1 MKNFLRSYFAMLIAM
16 FSFLYAPS
24 VSAQSAQPEAY
35 VVEGKSKITFY
46 YDANRAS
53 RKGKVWSITDTRV
66 ATDENEGDNEEENA
80 TRAAA
85 ENKPRIPAWA
95 GTESDAKDD
104 ITQVVFDAS
113 FKNYRPTSTKQWFFH
128 LAGIEKIKGLEN
140 LNTEEV
146 TNMSEMFLGGE
157 GFETLDLQNFNT
169 SKVTNMSGMFKGC
182 FSLTSIN
189 VQSFNTANVTDMN
202 NMFAQ
207 CRSLATIDLNNFNS
221 DKVTDTRRMF
231 DECGSLTTINC
242 KNTWREN
249 ITSEYMFGG
258 CEKLQGAAKYN
269 SSKVDAA
276 MANPKTG
283 YFTGKATEEENNTP
297 GKDEN
302 NTPGNGDNN
311 TPGKDENGTPGE
323 NPAQP
328 ATPMAY
334 VVESKDKTTLTFYY
348 DAEYE
353 TRTNAGNVM
362 GIEDKKVDNSAAEDG
377 NEAGNA
383 DDNGAN
389 AADNAE
395 AGDTDNAEANA
406 ADNSEA
412 NAAGENEEENKVP
425 VWVGTEKEPNTTIT
439 KVVFDAS
446 FKNYRPTSTEQWFSY
461 LTHLKNFEGLE
472 NLNTEEVTS
481 MSEMFFGC
489 ASLKELNL
497 QNFNTAK
504 VTDMSSMFAGCA
516 GLTSLNLTTF
526 NTENVTNMSAMFGA
540 CSSLTTLDLQN
551 FNTAKVEDMRVMF
564 TACSNLTTINCTNT
578 WKEVASEDM
587 FKDCVKLKGAVNYDA
602 TKTTAAMANPETGYF
617 TGKTTA
623 VNSVRQGEFG
633 AQSIYTLQGK
643 RVKGAW
649 QHLPAGVY
657 VVNGKK
663 VIK

>member
-16 FSFLYAPS
+16 ISFLYTPS

-35 VVEGKSKITFY
+35 VVERSTKITFY
-46 YDANRAS
+46 YDAKRAT
-53 RKGKVWSITDTRV
+53 RKKGKVWSITETKS
-66 ATDENEGDNEEENA
+66 ANAAGESEGEGEEENA

-85 ENKPRIPAWA
+85 ENGPQIPAWA
-95 GTESDAKDD
+95 GTESNAKDE

-113 FKNYRPTSTKQWFFH
+113 FKNYRPTSTKQWLFH
-128 LAGIEKIKGLEN
+128 FASLETITGLEN

-146 TNMSEMFLGGE
+146 TNMSEMFLGCE
-157 GFETLDLQNFNT
+157 GLETLDLQSFNT
-169 SKVTNMSGMFKGC
+169 AKVTNMSGMFKGC
-182 FSLTSIN
+182 YSLTSIN
-189 VQSFNTANVTDMN
+189 VQSFNTANVTDMSY
-202 NMFAQ
+202 MFDQ

-221 DKVTDTRRMF
+221 DKVTDARRMF

-249 ITSEYMFGG
+249 ISSEYMFGG
-258 CEKLQGAAKYN
+258 CVKLQGAAKYN

-302 NTPGNGDNN
+302 NTPGN
-311 TPGKDENGTPGE
+311 DENGTPGE

-412 NAAGENEEENKVP
+412 NAAGENEEEIKVP

-489 ASLKELNL
+489 ASLTEIDL
-497 QNFNTAK
+497 QNLNTAK
-504 VTDMSSMFAGCA
+504 VTDMSSMFAGCT
-516 GLTSLNLTTF
+516 GLTSLNLTKF

-540 CSSLTTLDLQN
+540 CASLTTLDLQN
-551 FNTAKVEDMRVMF
+551 FNTANVADMRYMF
-564 TACSNLTTINCTNT
+564 TDCSNLTTINCTNT
-578 WKEVASEDM
+578 WKEVASDDM
-587 FKDCVKLKGAVNYDA
+587 FKACEKLKGAVNYDA
-602 TKTTAAMANPETGYF
+602 TKTTAAMANPENGYF

-623 VNSVRQGEFG
+623 VNSVSQGEFG

>member
-1 MKNFLRSYFAMLIAM
+1 M

-35 VVEGKSKITFY
+35 VVEGRTKITFY
-46 YDANRAS
+46 YDAKRAT
-53 RKGKVWSITDTRV
+53 RKKGKVWSITETKS
-66 ATDENEGDNEEENA
+66 ANAAGESEGEGEEENA

-85 ENKPRIPAWA
+85 ENGPQIPAWA
-95 GTESDAKDD
+95 GTESNAKDE

-128 LAGIEKIKGLEN
+128 LAGVETIVGLEN
-140 LNTEEV
+140 LNTEAV
-146 TNMSEMFLGGE
+146 TNMSEMFLGCE
-157 GFETLDLQNFNT
+157 GLETLDLQSFNT
-169 SKVTNMSGMFKGC
+169 AKVTNMSGMFKGC
-182 FSLTSIN
+182 YSLTSIN
-189 VQSFNTANVTDMN
+189 VQSFNTANVTDMSY
-202 NMFAQ
+202 MFDQ

-221 DKVTDTRRMF
+221 DKVTDARRMF

-249 ITSEYMFGG
+249 ISSEYMFGG
-258 CEKLQGAAKYN
+258 CVKLQGAAKYN

-302 NTPGNGDNN
+302 NTPGN
-311 TPGKDENGTPGE
+311 DENGTPGE

-334 VVESKDKTTLTFYY
+334 VVESKDKTNLTFYY

-353 TRTNAGNVM
+353 TRANAGNVM
-362 GIEDKKVDNSAAEDG
+362 GIEEKKVDNSAAEDG

-395 AGDTDNAEANA
+395 AGDTDNAETNA

-461 LTHLKNFEGLE
+461 LTKLKNFEGLE

-504 VTDMSSMFAGCA
+504 VTDMSSMFAGCT

-526 NTENVTNMSAMFGA
+526 NTENVTNMSGMFGA
-540 CSSLTTLDLQN
+540 CASLTTLDLQN
-551 FNTAKVEDMRVMF
+551 FNTANVADMRQMF
-564 TACSNLTTINCTNT
+564 TDCSNLTTINCTNT
-578 WKEVASEDM
+578 WKEVASDDM
-587 FKDCVKLKGAVNYDA
+587 FKACEKLKGAVNYDA

-633 AQSIYTLQGK
+633 SQSIYTLQGK

>member
-1 MKNFLRSYFAMLIAM
+1 M

-66 ATDENEGDNEEENA
+66 ATDENKGDNEEENA

-249 ITSEYMFGG
+249 ISSEYMFGG
-258 CEKLQGAAKYN
+258 CVKLQGAAKYN
-269 SSKVDAA
+269 SSKVNAA

-302 NTPGNGDNN
+302 GTPGNNDNN
-311 TPGKDENGTPGE
+311 TPGE

-328 ATPMAY
+328 ATAMAY

-353 TRTNAGNVM
+353 TRANAGTVM
-362 GIEDKKVDNSAAEDG
+362 GIEDKKVDNSA
-377 NEAGNA
+377 NE
-383 DDNGAN
+383 NG
-389 AADNAE
+389 DE
-395 AGDTDNAEANA
+395 AGDADTTEANA

-412 NAAGENEEENKVP
+412 DAADATEANASDNSEADAAGGNEEENKVP
-425 VWVGTEKEPNTTIT
+425 AWVGTESKPNTTIT

-446 FKNYRPTSTEQWFSY
+446 FKNYHPTSTEQWFSY
-461 LTHLKNFEGLE
+461 LTKVKSFEGLE

-489 ASLKELNL
+489 AGLTDIDLQHLN
-497 QNFNTAK
+497 TTK
-504 VTDMSSMFAGCA
+504 VTDMSSMFAGCT
-516 GLTSLNLTTF
+516 GLTSLNLTKF

-540 CSSLTTLDLQN
+540 CASLTTLDLQN
-551 FNTAKVEDMRVMF
+551 FNTAKVEDMRLMF
-564 TACSNLTTINCTNT
+564 TDCASLTTINCTNT
-578 WKEVASEDM
+578 WKEVASDDM
-587 FKDCVKLKGAVNYDA
+587 FKGCVKLKGAANYDA
-602 TKTTAAMANPETGYF
+602 TKTTAAMANPENGYF

>member
-1 MKNFLRSYFAMLIAM
+1 M

-35 VVEGKSKITFY
+35 VVEGRTKITFY
-46 YDANRAS
+46 YDAKRAS
-53 RKGKVWSITDTRV
+53 RKKGKVWSITDTKSV
-66 ATDENEGDNEEENA
+66 NTADETEGEGEEENT

-85 ENKPRIPAWA
+85 ENGPKIPAWA
-95 GTESDAKDD
+95 GTESNAKDE

-128 LAGIEKIKGLEN
+128 LAGIETIEGLEN

-146 TNMSEMFLGGE
+146 TNMSEMFLGCE
-157 GFETLDLQNFNT
+157 TLETLDLQSFNT
-169 SKVTNMSGMFKGC
+169 AKVTNMSGMFKGC
-182 FSLTSIN
+182 YSLTSIN
-189 VQSFNTANVTDMN
+189 VQSFNTANVTDMSY
-202 NMFAQ
+202 MFDQ

-221 DKVTDTRRMF
+221 DKVTDARRMF

-249 ITSEYMFGG
+249 ISSEYMFGG
-258 CEKLQGAAKYN
+258 CVKLQGAAKYN

-283 YFTGKATEEENNTP
+283 YFTGKATEEE
-297 GKDEN
+297 
-302 NTPGNGDNN
+302 NN

-353 TRTNAGNVM
+353 TRANAGNVM

-395 AGDTDNAEANA
+395 AGDTGNAEANA

-446 FKNYRPTSTEQWFSY
+446 FKNYHPTSTEQWFSY

-489 ASLKELNL
+489 ASLTELDL
-497 QNFNTAK
+497 QNLNTAK

-516 GLTSLNLTTF
+516 GLTSLNLTKF
-526 NTENVTNMSAMFGA
+526 NTENVKDMSAMFGA
-540 CSSLTTLDLQN
+540 CASLTMLDLQN
-551 FNTAKVEDMRVMF
+551 FNTANVADMRYMF
-564 TACSNLTTINCTNT
+564 TDCSNLTTINCTNT
-578 WKEVASEDM
+578 WKEVASDDM
-587 FKDCVKLKGAVNYDA
+587 FKACEKLKGAVNYDA
-602 TKTTAAMANPETGYF
+602 TKTTAAMANPENGYF

>member
-66 ATDENEGDNEEENA
+66 ATDENKGDNEEENA

-249 ITSEYMFGG
+249 ISSEYMFGG
-258 CEKLQGAAKYN
+258 CVKLQGAAKYN
-269 SSKVDAA
+269 SSKVNAA

-302 NTPGNGDNN
+302 GTPGNNDNN
-311 TPGKDENGTPGE
+311 TPGE

-328 ATPMAY
+328 ATAMAY

-353 TRTNAGNVM
+353 TRANAGTVM
-362 GIEDKKVDNSAAEDG
+362 GIEDKKVDNSA
-377 NEAGNA
+377 NE
-383 DDNGAN
+383 NG
-389 AADNAE
+389 DE
-395 AGDTDNAEANA
+395 AGDADTTEANA

-412 NAAGENEEENKVP
+412 DAADATEANASDNSEADAAGGNEEENKVP
-425 VWVGTEKEPNTTIT
+425 AWVGTESKPNTTIT

-446 FKNYRPTSTEQWFSY
+446 FKNYHPTSTEQWFSY

-489 ASLKELNL
+489 ASLTEIDL

-516 GLTSLNLTTF
+516 GLTSLNLTKF
-526 NTENVTNMSAMFGA
+526 NTENVKDMSAMFGA
-540 CSSLTTLDLQN
+540 CASLTTLDLQN

-578 WKEVASEDM
+578 WKEVASDDM
-587 FKDCVKLKGAVNYDA
+587 FKACEKLKGAVNYDA

>member
-35 VVEGKSKITFY
+35 VVEGRTKITFY
-46 YDANRAS
+46 YDAKRAT
-53 RKGKVWSITDTRV
+53 RKKGKVWSITETKS
-66 ATDENEGDNEEENA
+66 ANAAGESEGEGEEENA

-85 ENKPRIPAWA
+85 ENGPQIPAWA
-95 GTESDAKDD
+95 GTESNAKDE

-128 LAGIEKIKGLEN
+128 LAGVETIVGLEN
-140 LNTEEV
+140 LNTEAV
-146 TNMSEMFLGGE
+146 TNMSEMFLGCE
-157 GFETLDLQNFNT
+157 GLETLDLQSFNT
-169 SKVTNMSGMFKGC
+169 AKVTNMSGMFKGC
-182 FSLTSIN
+182 YSLTSIN
-189 VQSFNTANVTDMN
+189 VQSFNTANVTDMSY
-202 NMFAQ
+202 MFDQ

-221 DKVTDTRRMF
+221 DKVTDARRMF

-249 ITSEYMFGG
+249 ISSEYMFGG
-258 CEKLQGAAKYN
+258 CVKLQGAAKYN

-302 NTPGNGDNN
+302 NTPGN
-311 TPGKDENGTPGE
+311 DENGTPGE

-334 VVESKDKTTLTFYY
+334 VVESKDKTNLTFYY

-353 TRTNAGNVM
+353 TRANAGNVM
-362 GIEDKKVDNSAAEDG
+362 GIEEKKVDNSAAEDG

-395 AGDTDNAEANA
+395 AGDTDNAETNA

-461 LTHLKNFEGLE
+461 LTKLKNFEGLE

-504 VTDMSSMFAGCA
+504 VTDMSSMFAGCT

-526 NTENVTNMSAMFGA
+526 NTENVTNMSGMFGA
-540 CSSLTTLDLQN
+540 CASLTTLDLQN
-551 FNTAKVEDMRVMF
+551 FNTANVADMRQMF
-564 TACSNLTTINCTNT
+564 TDCSNLTTINCTNT
-578 WKEVASEDM
+578 WKEVASDDM
-587 FKDCVKLKGAVNYDA
+587 FKACEKLKGAVNYDA

-633 AQSIYTLQGK
+633 SQSIYTLQGK

>member
-1 MKNFLRSYFAMLIAM
+1 MI
-16 FSFLYAPS
+16 SFLYTPS

-46 YDANRAS
+46 YDAKRAT
-53 RKGKVWSITDTRV
+53 RKKGKVWSITETKS
-66 ATDENEGDNEEENA
+66 ANAAGESEGEGEEENA

-85 ENKPRIPAWA
+85 ENGPQIPAWA
-95 GTESDAKDD
+95 GTESNAKDE

-128 LAGIEKIKGLEN
+128 LAGVETIVGLEN
-140 LNTEEV
+140 LNTEAV
-146 TNMSEMFLGGE
+146 TNMSEMFLGCE
-157 GFETLDLQNFNT
+157 TLETLDLQSFNT
-169 SKVTNMSGMFKGC
+169 AKVTNMSGMFKGC
-182 FSLTSIN
+182 YSLTSIN
-189 VQSFNTANVTDMN
+189 VQSFNTANVTDMSY
-202 NMFAQ
+202 MFDQ

-221 DKVTDTRRMF
+221 DKVTDARRMF

-249 ITSEYMFGG
+249 ISSEYMFGG
-258 CEKLQGAAKYN
+258 CVKLQGAAKYN

-302 NTPGNGDNN
+302 NTPGNDENN
-311 TPGKDENGTPGE
+311 TPGNDENGTPGE

-353 TRTNAGNVM
+353 TRANAGNVM
-362 GIEDKKVDNSAAEDG
+362 SIEDKKVDNSAAEDG
-377 NEAGNA
+377 NEAGDA

-395 AGDTDNAEANA
+395 AD
-406 ADNSEA
+406 
-412 NAAGENEEENKVP
+412 AAGGNEEENKVP
-425 VWVGTEKEPNTTIT
+425 AWVGTEGEPNTTIT

-446 FKNYRPTSTEQWFSY
+446 FKNYHPTSTEQWFSY
-461 LTHLKNFEGLE
+461 LTKVKSFEGLE

-489 ASLKELNL
+489 ASLTDIDL
-497 QNFNTAK
+497 QHLNTAK
-504 VTDMSSMFAGCA
+504 VTDMSSMFAECA
-516 GLTSLNLTTF
+516 GLTSLNLTKF
-526 NTENVTNMSAMFGA
+526 NTENVTDMSAMFGA
-540 CSSLTTLDLQN
+540 CASLTTLDLQN
-551 FNTAKVEDMRVMF
+551 FNTAKVKDMRTMF
-564 TACSNLTTINCTNT
+564 TDCASLTTINCTNT
-578 WKEVASEDM
+578 WKEVVSDDM
-587 FKDCVKLKGAVNYDA
+587 FKGCEKLKGAANYDA

>member
-66 ATDENEGDNEEENA
+66 ATDENKGDNEEENA

-249 ITSEYMFGG
+249 ISSEYMFGG
-258 CEKLQGAAKYN
+258 CVKLQGAAKYN
-269 SSKVDAA
+269 SSKVNAA

-302 NTPGNGDNN
+302 GTPGNNDNN
-311 TPGKDENGTPGE
+311 TPGE

-328 ATPMAY
+328 ATAMAY

-353 TRTNAGNVM
+353 TRANAGTVM
-362 GIEDKKVDNSAAEDG
+362 GIEDKKVDNSA
-377 NEAGNA
+377 NE
-383 DDNGAN
+383 NG
-389 AADNAE
+389 DE
-395 AGDTDNAEANA
+395 AGDADTTEANA

-412 NAAGENEEENKVP
+412 DAADATEANASDNSEADAAGGNEEENKVP
-425 VWVGTEKEPNTTIT
+425 AWVGTESKPNTTIT

-446 FKNYRPTSTEQWFSY
+446 FKNYHPTSTEQWFSY
-461 LTHLKNFEGLE
+461 LTKVKSFEGLE

-489 ASLKELNL
+489 AGLTDIDLQHLN
-497 QNFNTAK
+497 TTK
-504 VTDMSSMFAGCA
+504 VTDMSSMFAGCT
-516 GLTSLNLTTF
+516 GLTSLNLTKF

-540 CSSLTTLDLQN
+540 CASLTTLDLQN
-551 FNTAKVEDMRVMF
+551 FNTAKVEDMRLMF
-564 TACSNLTTINCTNT
+564 TDCASLTTINCTNT
-578 WKEVASEDM
+578 WKEVASDDM
-587 FKDCVKLKGAVNYDA
+587 FKGCVKLKGAANYDA
-602 TKTTAAMANPETGYF
+602 TKTTAAMANPENGYF

>member
-16 FSFLYAPS
+16 ISFLYTPS

-46 YDANRAS
+46 YDAKRAT
-53 RKGKVWSITDTRV
+53 RKKGKVWSITETKS
-66 ATDENEGDNEEENA
+66 ANAAGESEGEGEEENA

-85 ENKPRIPAWA
+85 ENGPQIPAWA
-95 GTESDAKDD
+95 GTESNAKDE

-113 FKNYRPTSTKQWFFH
+113 FKNYRPTSTKQWLFH
-128 LAGIEKIKGLEN
+128 FASLETITGLEN

-146 TNMSEMFLGGE
+146 TNMSEMFLGCE
-157 GFETLDLQNFNT
+157 SLETLDLHSFNT
-169 SKVTNMSGMFKGC
+169 AKVTNMSGMFNGC
-182 FSLTSIN
+182 GSLTSIN
-189 VQSFNTANVTDMN
+189 VQSFNTANVTDMSY
-202 NMFAQ
+202 MFNQ
-207 CRSLATIDLNNFNS
+207 CGSLATIDLNNFNT
-221 DKVTDTRRMF
+221 DKVTNMNYMF
-231 DECGSLTTINC
+231 GQCGSLTTINC

-249 ITSEYMFGG
+249 ISSEYMFGS
-258 CEKLQGAAKYN
+258 CVKLQGAAKYN
-269 SSKVDAA
+269 SSKDNAA

-302 NTPGNGDNN
+302 VTPGNGDNN
-311 TPGKDENGTPGE
+311 TPGE

-461 LTHLKNFEGLE
+461 LTKLKNFEGLE

-504 VTDMSSMFAGCA
+504 VTDMSSMFAVCA
-516 GLTSLNLTTF
+516 SLSSLNLTTF
-526 NTENVTNMSAMFGA
+526 NTENVTNMSGMFGA
-540 CSSLTTLDLQN
+540 CASLTTLDLQN
-551 FNTAKVEDMRVMF
+551 FNTANVADMRQMF
-564 TACSNLTTINCTNT
+564 TDCSNLTTINCTNT
-578 WKEVASEDM
+578 WKEVASDDM
-587 FKDCVKLKGAVNYDA
+587 FKACEKLKGAVNYDA

>member
-35 VVEGKSKITFY
+35 VVEGRTKITFY
-46 YDANRAS
+46 YDAKRAT
-53 RKGKVWSITDTRV
+53 RKKGKVWSITETKS
-66 ATDENEGDNEEENA
+66 ANAAGESEGEGEEENA

-85 ENKPRIPAWA
+85 ENGPQIPAWA
-95 GTESDAKDD
+95 GTESNAKDE

-113 FKNYRPTSTKQWFFH
+113 FKNYRPTSTKQWIFH
-128 LAGIEKIKGLEN
+128 FASLETITGLEN

-146 TNMSEMFLGGE
+146 TNMSEMFLGCE
-157 GFETLDLQNFNT
+157 SLETLDLHSFNT
-169 SKVTNMSGMFKGC
+169 AKVTNMSGMFKGC
-182 FSLTSIN
+182 YSLTSIN
-189 VQSFNTANVTDMN
+189 VQSFNTANVTDMSY
-202 NMFAQ
+202 MFDQ

-221 DKVTDTRRMF
+221 DKVTDARRMF

-249 ITSEYMFGG
+249 ISSEYMFGG
-258 CEKLQGAAKYN
+258 CVKLQGAAKYN

-302 NTPGNGDNN
+302 NTPGN
-311 TPGKDENGTPGE
+311 DENGTPGE

-461 LTHLKNFEGLE
+461 LTKLKNFEGLE

-489 ASLKELNL
+489 ASLTDIDL
-497 QNFNTAK
+497 QHLNTAK
-504 VTDMSSMFAGCA
+504 VTDMSSMFAECA
-516 GLTSLNLTTF
+516 GLSSLNLTTF
-526 NTENVTNMSAMFGA
+526 NTENVTNMSGMFGA
-540 CSSLTTLDLQN
+540 CASLTTLDLQN
-551 FNTAKVEDMRVMF
+551 FNTANVADMRQMF
-564 TACSNLTTINCTNT
+564 TDCSNLTTINCTNT
-578 WKEVASEDM
+578 WKEVASDDM
-587 FKDCVKLKGAVNYDA
+587 FKACEKLKGAVNYDA